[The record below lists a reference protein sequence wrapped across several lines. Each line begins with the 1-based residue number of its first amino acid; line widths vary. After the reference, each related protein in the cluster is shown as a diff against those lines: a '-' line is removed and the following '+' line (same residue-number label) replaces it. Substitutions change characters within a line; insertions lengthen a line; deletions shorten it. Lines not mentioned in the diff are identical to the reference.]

1 MRAVTLREHGGP
13 EVLHVEEL
21 PDPHP
26 GPGEVRVRVAAVAMN
41 HVDLWVRK
49 GLPHLKLHYPFLLG
63 ADVAGTVDE
72 LGAGVSG
79 VKAGDEIV
87 VNPGHSCGR
96 CRDCL
101 SGRDNLCRWFELLGE
116 DRSGGYGELLIVPV
130 TNLAPKPK
138 SLSMEQAAAAPVT
151 FLTAWQRLTRKAQVA
166 PGM

>member
-1 MRAVTLREHGGP
+1 QREGKMQAVTLREHGGP

-49 GLPHLKLHYPFLLG
+49 GLPHLKLQYPFLLG

-72 LGAGVSG
+72 LGPGVSG
-79 VKAGDEIV
+79 VGTGDEIV
-87 VNPGHSCGR
+87 VNPGPSWGR

-101 SGRDNLCRWFELLGE
+101 SGRDNPCRWFQLLGE
-116 DRSGGYGELLIVPV
+116 DRPGGYAQLLVVPA
-130 TNLAPKPK
+130 TNVVAKPK
-138 SLSMEQAAAAPVT
+138 SLTMEQAAAAPV
-151 FLTAWQRLTRKAQVA
+151 
-166 PGM
+166 